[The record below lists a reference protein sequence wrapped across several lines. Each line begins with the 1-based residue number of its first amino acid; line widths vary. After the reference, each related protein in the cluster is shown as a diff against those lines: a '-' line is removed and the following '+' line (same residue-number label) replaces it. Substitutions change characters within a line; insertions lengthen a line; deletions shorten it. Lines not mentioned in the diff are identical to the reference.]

1 MNKAKTLGY
10 SLLMVAIA
18 VITVTTV
25 MKWHGEG
32 CRLASVELKLASCR
46 PLTSHELPTRTN

>member
-1 MNKAKTLGY
+1 MNKPKTLGY

-18 VITVTTV
+18 VITVATV
-25 MKWHGEG
+25 MEWHGKE

-46 PLTSHELPTRTN
+46 